1 MKPAHI
7 VIIEDDVT
15 LNDQLA
21 DLLRKRGFTIDQCH
35 DGQQGLLTA
44 LNKHVDLVLLD
55 RLLPALDGLS
65 VLNRLRKVCET
76 PVMMLTAC
84 GAEEERIAGY
94 SQGADDYLPKPFNFT
109 EMQLRIDALLRR
121 SRGRE
126 DNSVQQHNLQID
138 GLSLCRRQQQV
149 IYDNQTVALTPIQF
163 RLLWVLVENRSEII
177 SKPYLS
183 QVVLKRAFSRYDRSL
198 DMHLSRV
205 RKKLIDAGMAAERF
219 VTVHGKGYRFA

>member
-94 SQGADDYLPKPFNFT
+94 SQGADDYLPKPFNLT

-126 DNSVQQHNLQID
+126 DNSV
-138 GLSLCRRQQQV
+138 
-149 IYDNQTVALTPIQF
+149 
-163 RLLWVLVENRSEII
+163 
-177 SKPYLS
+177 
-183 QVVLKRAFSRYDRSL
+183 
-198 DMHLSRV
+198 
-205 RKKLIDAGMAAERF
+205 
-219 VTVHGKGYRFA
+219 